1 MKTKKLLFLPLLA
14 LFISSCSFDMD
25 DEGLSRWLSDQGMPS
40 SYKVQT
46 VTVSNLKPI
55 SAEVFKDTL
64 PLYAYT
70 RGVLGASA
78 GMAFDAVFDFA
89 IDSAFTARLKKPD
102 SVKSNLILRMVDSY
116 YKSSYLPSG
125 YLPIEEDLK
134 LNVSWILSDKMSQK
148 EWNKLEDVDDSVWM
162 HELESWKTKKK
173 ADTTISVSVGRN
185 DSLVLDLPSAL
196 ISDIRKNAGY
206 RRLQLRLSAP
216 EASNIYRFYGPG
228 IYFPRFHIEDRGGNG
243 DYVTYNAYRSASL
256 PRNLE
261 TCSDCL
267 ILHSGVFDSLVVEFP
282 SEPIMKALSDFY
294 GDEFPYTLGDS
305 NDVRQAVVMAEVSF
319 YKDDSKGTQEMDMPI
334 QVIAGSFMDSA
345 DAVVRRIENYKL
357 NRPRVLKSG
366 HPNVVFYDGDTLSL
380 QVTAGLRDFI
390 NKASDGRSFK
400 MMMRLGYPVLLD
412 KDTVFYDRISNEK
425 DTLHLSNGNTL
436 TVDQGDTVRV
446 LFSHFDYA
454 RYDFTS
460 IKNKPATL
468 KLWLASKRGQEMDKK
483 ETVKKDSTASAKIE
497 GKTVATS
504 TAREGK

>member
-1 MKTKKLLFLPLLA
+1 MKKKNLLLLPFVA
-14 LFISSCSFDMD
+14 LFVSSCSFDMD

-46 VTVSNLKPI
+46 VTISDLKPV

-64 PLYAYT
+64 PLYAYS
-70 RGVLGASA
+70 RGVLGATE
-78 GMAFDAVFDFA
+78 GMSFDAVFDFA
-89 IDSAFTARLKKPD
+89 IDSAFTARLKKMD
-102 SVKSNLILRMVDSY
+102 SVKSSLNLRMVDSY
-116 YKSSYLPSG
+116 YKSPYLPSN
-125 YLPIEEDLK
+125 YFPIEEDLK

-148 EWNKLEDVDDSVWM
+148 EWNKIEDIDDSVWM
-162 HELESWKTKKK
+162 YELESWKSKKK
-173 ADTTISVSVGRN
+173 ADTTISVSLGSK
-185 DSLVLDLPSAL
+185 DSLLVFDMPSAL
-196 ISDIRKNAGY
+196 VNDIRKNSGY

-228 IYFPRFHIEDRGGNG
+228 LYFPRFRIEELGGNG

-256 PRNLE
+256 PKNHE
-261 TCSDCL
+261 KCSDCL

-282 SEPIMKALSDFY
+282 SKPIMKALSDFY

-305 NDVRQAVVMAEVSF
+305 NDVRQAVVMAQVSF
-319 YKDDSKGTQEMDMPI
+319 YKDDSKGKQELDMPI

-357 NRPRVLKSG
+357 DRPRVFKSG
-366 HPNVVFYDGDTLSL
+366 HPNMVFYDGDSLSL

-412 KDTVFYDRISNEK
+412 RDTVFYDRISSDK
-425 DTLHLSNGNTL
+425 DTLLLSNGNSL
-436 TVDQGDTVRV
+436 AVDQGDTVRV

-468 KLWLASKRGQEMDKK
+468 KLWLASKRGE
-483 ETVKKDSTASAKIE
+483 E
-497 GKTVATS
+497 
-504 TAREGK
+504 

>member
-1 MKTKKLLFLPLLA
+1 
-14 LFISSCSFDMD
+14 
-25 DEGLSRWLSDQGMPS
+25 
-40 SYKVQT
+40 
-46 VTVSNLKPI
+46 
-55 SAEVFKDTL
+55 
-64 PLYAYT
+64 
-70 RGVLGASA
+70 
-78 GMAFDAVFDFA
+78 
-89 IDSAFTARLKKPD
+89 
-102 SVKSNLILRMVDSY
+102 
-116 YKSSYLPSG
+116 
-125 YLPIEEDLK
+125 
-134 LNVSWILSDKMSQK
+134 
-148 EWNKLEDVDDSVWM
+148 
-162 HELESWKTKKK
+162 
-173 ADTTISVSVGRN
+173 
-185 DSLVLDLPSAL
+185 
-196 ISDIRKNAGY
+196 
-206 RRLQLRLSAP
+206 
-216 EASNIYRFYGPG
+216 
-228 IYFPRFHIEDRGGNG
+228 
-243 DYVTYNAYRSASL
+243 
-256 PRNLE
+256 
-261 TCSDCL
+261 
-267 ILHSGVFDSLVVEFP
+267 
-282 SEPIMKALSDFY
+282 MKALSDFY

-468 KLWLASKRGQEMDKK
+468 KLWLASKRGQETDKK
-483 ETVKKDSTASAKIE
+483 ETVKKDSTASAKTE
-497 GKTVATS
+497 GKKVATS